1 MKGRG
6 LKKIGRANVR
16 ICTILIM
23 LIFLA
28 ATSVSA
34 LTPEQIGEKLATLQ
48 PGTSDYN
55 EIAAEFKEL
64 SKSDQEKAAT
74 AAIKKG
80 LQEKGDLIAL
90 VSNLGSLASWI
101 SASGPADLILNL
113 IGIPLSELLGMAI
126 DDLIGVLSDPCTAGG
141 QIQLRGLLQNK
152 LGYGPN
158 EALDFIDD
166 LCKLSQE
173 GPKECQEEQWCNE
186 EGECVPEA
194 STLVLFAVG
203 LLSLAGYVVF
213 RRKEE

>member
-101 SASGPADLILNL
+101 SASPADLILNL
-113 IGIPLSELLGMAI
+113 IGIPLSELLGKAI
-126 DDLIGVLSDPCTAGG
+126 DDLSGVLSDPCTAGG
-141 QIQLRGLLQNK
+141 QIQFINLLQNK

-158 EALDFIDD
+158 EAFDFIDD

-173 GPKECQEEQWCNE
+173 GPKECQEGQWCNE